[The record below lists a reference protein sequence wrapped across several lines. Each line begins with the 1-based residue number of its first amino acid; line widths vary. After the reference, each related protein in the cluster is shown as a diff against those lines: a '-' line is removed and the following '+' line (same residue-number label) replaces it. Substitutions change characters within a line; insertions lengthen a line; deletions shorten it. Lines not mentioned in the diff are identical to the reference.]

1 MKENMNS
8 EILAAINKLLR
19 TGQVKSALDLMR
31 TWLTTAAPGEPEAL
45 LAECD
50 EGLKPKIAL
59 LMRDLLSRYPYT
71 LVGAPVLLYYNPGPT
86 MADTPNIR
94 VPLPHPTISQAS
106 PCSDLHFLGWLN
118 PTAMLPLAMPFRP
131 ERHGLHAPSKTIYA
145 AVALF
150 KSHPNVFDMDELILP
165 NTWWAELFREVP
177 GNVHMSARLI
187 LPYPDALETARELLR
202 AATGSSGNPYHFIS
216 ETAVDWAKNA
226 GELFKETCRHQY
238 PDRAF

>member
-1 MKENMNS
+1 MNS

-19 TGQVKSALDLMR
+19 TSQVKPALDLMR

-50 EGLKPKIAL
+50 LGLKPKIAL

-71 LVGAPVLLYYNPGPT
+71 LVGAPVLIYYNPPE
-86 MADTPNIR
+86 DSHNSPIPRIR
-94 VPLPHPTISQAS
+94 LPFPDINQVS
-106 PCSDLHFLGWLN
+106 PCKDLHFLGWIS
-118 PTAMLPLAMPFRP
+118 PDTQLPLSMPFRP
-131 ERHGLHAPSKTIYA
+131 ERHGMHAPSRQIHA

-150 KSHPNVFDMDELILP
+150 KSHPNVFDMDEIILP
-165 NTWWAELFREVP
+165 NTWWAELFHESQ
-177 GNVHMSARLI
+177 GNVHMSARMV
-187 LPYPDALETARELLR
+187 LPYPDAIETSRELLK
-202 AATGSSGNPYHFIS
+202 AATGKSSSSPQFIS

-226 GELFKETCRHQY
+226 GALFKETCRLQY